1 MNKFEQVSI
10 DDHQMSV
17 AGNEIQWLIMVNGHI
32 GPPTMWTD
40 RMTDR
45 HTLLKTLP
53 SRNSF
58 GGQ

>member
-1 MNKFEQVSI
+1 MNKLEQVSI

-17 AGNEIQWLIMVNGHI
+17 AGNEVQCIMANGHI
-32 GPPTMWTD
+32 GPPTLWTD